1 MKDSMRKVR
10 REDEMRRVRR
20 WGGGVGGLGV
30 QD

>member
-1 MKDSMRKVR
+1 MKDSMKKVK

-20 WGGGVGGLGV
+20 WDGGVGEV